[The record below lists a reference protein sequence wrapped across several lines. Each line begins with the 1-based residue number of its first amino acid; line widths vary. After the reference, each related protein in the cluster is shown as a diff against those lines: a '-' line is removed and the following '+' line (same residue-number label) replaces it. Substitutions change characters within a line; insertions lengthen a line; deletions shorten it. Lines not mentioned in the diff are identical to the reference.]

1 MFGNWTCKRFK
12 VESNRLNLQ
21 VHEEE
26 GAHHQQEAAQVG
38 VEVHDHKQNAESCE
52 GVQPVQPIALHIILV
67 LHYRPAL
74 RVHPHVLVGL
84 AGVDESAVLHR
95 VLIRWQVVDGVLVG

>member
-1 MFGNWTCKRFK
+1 MFVK

-26 GAHHQQEAAQVG
+26 GAHHQQKATQVG
-38 VEVHDHKQNAESCE
+38 VEVHDHEQNTKSRG
-52 GVQPVQPIALHIILV
+52 GVQPVQPVALHILLI

-74 RVHPHVLVGL
+74 RIHPHVLVSL
-84 AGVDESAVLHR
+84 SGVDESTVLHW
-95 VLIRWQVVDGVLVG
+95 VLICRQVVDGVLIG